1 MSRDLNVTTRKFT
14 ITVAE
19 AAWLASTSQ
28 IAGIRMSD
36 LVQACIE
43 NMQAALLVK
52 QPAAIDLVDLWR
64 LYRHPAHKRSK
75 TRVARPAKRT

>member
-36 LVQACIE
+36 LVQASIE
-43 NMQAALLVK
+43 NMQAALLVR
-52 QPAAIDLVDLWR
+52 QEAAVDLVNLWR
-64 LYRHPAHKRSK
+64 LYRHPPHRCSK
-75 TRVARPAKRT
+75 TRVARTLKRR